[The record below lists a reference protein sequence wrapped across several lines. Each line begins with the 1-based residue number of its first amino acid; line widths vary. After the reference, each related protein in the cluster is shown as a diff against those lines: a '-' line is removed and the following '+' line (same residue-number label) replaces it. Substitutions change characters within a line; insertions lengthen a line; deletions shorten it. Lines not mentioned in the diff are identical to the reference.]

1 MPPIV
6 RPPPP
11 AEVQPLAQALNAG
24 QPQRAEAGAREALR
38 RHPQAAVLHSI
49 LGAALAAQQKWA
61 DALESFLRLEQLTG
75 PSFDMHCQLAQLF
88 SQCDRREEAVDR
100 YRKALSLQPAHAE
113 LHVNVGI
120 LLSGAGRHGEAA
132 ESYAEAVALKPSLVV
147 AHYNRG
153 TALQA
158 LGRLD
163 EAADSYRRAVA
174 AQPDHAASHGN
185 LGSVLQA
192 RGDLGAAVD
201 SYQRA
206 LALGPHPRLHFNLGT
221 AYRNQGRLDL
231 AVTSFEAALAM
242 QPTYPD
248 AWNNLG
254 EVLRDQGRFDDAV
267 ACFERALDQS
277 ADTAEAHYNLGTV
290 LVDGG
295 RFDQAIAHFRQ
306 AALRDWHDRVL
317 LCLYKSGQRQA
328 FGVELQ
334 QRLIDDSGHRAPLL
348 ANLSAH
354 HAASAGVP
362 DSCRFCP
369 NPMEFVHHGRIDE
382 LATPGSELLE
392 ALIRDVASAEIAAR
406 RQGRLHNGEQS
417 AGNLFKRSE
426 PSFRALAALV
436 VGAVARYREGHAD
449 AACVYASEFPKEIA
463 FSSSWFVKMRTGGHL
478 TSHIHETGWLS
489 GVLYLAMPP
498 RSAGSQEGCI
508 EFSTDGDGYPKP
520 HDRFPVQVVSP
531 AVGDIV
537 LFPSSLFHRTIPFS
551 AAQDRICI
559 AFDVAPAVTA
569 R

>member
-1 MPPIV
+1 LPPIV

-11 AEVQPLAQALNAG
+11 AEVQPLLQALNAG
-24 QPQRAEAGAREALR
+24 QPERAEAGARAALLR
-38 RHPQAAVLHSI
+38 YPQAPVLHSI
-49 LGAALAAQQKWA
+49 LASALAAQQKWVA
-61 DALESFLRLEQLTG
+61 ALDGYTRLEQLTG
-75 PSFDMHCQLAQLF
+75 PSFELHCQLAQLNA
-88 SQCDRREEAVDR
+88 QCNRPDEAVRR
-100 YRKALSLQPAHAE
+100 YRQALTLQPTHAE
-113 LHVNVGI
+113 LQLNVGM
-120 LLSGAGRHGEAA
+120 LLSGIGRHAEAA
-132 ESYAEAVALKPSLVV
+132 ESYARALAIKPSLTM
-147 AHYNRG
+147 AHYNHG

-158 LGRLD
+158 LGRWD
-163 EAADSYRRAVA
+163 DAADAYRRAVA
-174 AQPDHAASHGN
+174 ARPDHAASHGN
-185 LGSVLQA
+185 LGAVLQA
-192 RGDLGAAVD
+192 KGDLGAAVE

-206 LALGPHPRLHFNLGT
+206 LAIGPHPLLHFNLGT
-221 AYRNQGRLDL
+221 AYRNQGRLEM

-242 QPTYPD
+242 QSAYPD

-267 ACFERALDQS
+267 ACFERALQQS

-295 RFDQAIAHFRQ
+295 RFDQAIPHFRQ
-306 AALRDWHDRVL
+306 SALRDWHDRVL
-317 LCLYKSGQRQA
+317 LCLYKGGRPDA
-328 FGVELQ
+328 FHLELQ
-334 QRLIDDSGHRAPLL
+334 QRLREESGHRAPLL

-354 HAASAGVP
+354 HAASLGVP
-362 DSCRFCP
+362 DDCRFCP
-369 NPMEFVHHGRIDE
+369 NPMDFVHHGRIDE
-382 LATPGSELLE
+382 LAAPGSDLLA
-392 ALIRDVASAEIAAR
+392 ALIHDVASAEIAAR
-406 RQGRLHNGEQS
+406 RQGRLHHGEQS
-417 AGNLFKRSE
+417 AGNLFKRPE
-426 PSFRALAALV
+426 ASFRTLAALV
-436 VGAVARYREGHAD
+436 TDAVARYRQHHAG